1 MKEQYEKPTLSFE
14 YLEKVD
20 VLLSSGGGGG
30 GEDTQQKTK
39 SWKTS
44 IKIFPVSLLRLLR
57 NGSAVNKA
65 YALRFSERVFCL
77 IGSFKLAIN

>member
-20 VLLSSGGGGG
+20 VLLSSGGGG
-30 GEDTQQKTK
+30 EDTQQKTK
-39 SWKTS
+39 RWKTS